1 MKIKDFVVE
10 AANPAQQAAIAIS
23 MKKAGKKPKNETEVE
38 ERFQLP
44 QRLGTKRDRFKSLRK
59 EEVQEEPKFTGY
71 FKGKDK
77 PPVGDRLVGEE
88 KKKSLRN
95 TNPCWKGYHP
105 VGTKKK
111 NGRTVPNC
119 VPESQTFVGLKPF
132 SESELR
138 AILGKPYIIEASAF
152 EKGWEAVKA
161 APGMIAKITKLFQ
174 IFPRIMWDFLTT
186 HAREAKQGTQAF
198 GIWAQN
204 QLCKIGRIDR
214 CPTEE
219 QLKWAI
225 NQRSDLGKMVAHFLL
240 ITVIS
245 SAVAVGVAHAGV
257 ADAVQ
262 SIPFGTEF
270 NSIIAQLND
279 KFIADNL
286 ALGVL
291 IKSMGFILKKSLWE
305 TILQGVEYFSKA
317 FNINSVYNFFHN
329 LHPSKDE
336 VPNQS
341 PNQKLNASAY
351 ESIVPGQAI
360 RTLDMARRGIVENV
374 ELYRPFGE
382 LAVYFRTQDNIL
394 LRTPISNIVKIPQG
408 V

>member
-23 MKKAGKKPKNETEVE
+23 MKKAGKKPKNETAT
-38 ERFQLP
+38 
-44 QRLGTKRDRFKSLRK
+44 G
-59 EEVQEEPKFTGY
+59 PKFTGH
-71 FKGKDK
+71 FKGKHN

-132 SESELR
+132 SESDLR

-161 APGMIAKITKLFQ
+161 APGMIAKITKLLQ

-204 QLCKIGRIDR
+204 QLCKVGRIDR

-219 QLKWAI
+219 QLKWAVS
-225 NQRSDLGKMVAHFLL
+225 QRSDLGKMVAHFLL
-240 ITVIS
+240 IVLIS
-245 SAVAVGVAHAGV
+245 GAVTTGIAHAGV

-279 KFIADNL
+279 KFIADNI
-286 ALGVL
+286 ALGTL
-291 IKSMGFILKKSLWE
+291 IQALGAILKKSLWE

-351 ESIVPGQAI
+351 ESIAPGQAV

-382 LAVYFRTQDNIL
+382 LAVYFRTAENQL